1 MLSLMRQPV
10 WNTEWTL
17 NAPRTNAS
25 APFPRATDVTSDSIS
40 LEDPRLLTDLASSHP
55 DRVVR
60 RRRVDVTCSAAA
72 TLIWFNSPASNRVVR
87 RVTYAYHPSLKIR
100 GLHNYVSMRIHAVDE
115 SPVISNKR
123 FMWFLLYGG
132 LNVHAVITLK

>member
-1 MLSLMRQPV
+1 MRSLMRRPV

-17 NAPRTNAS
+17 NAPHARAT
-25 APFPRATDVTSDSIS
+25 APFPCATDLRSD
-40 LEDPRLLTDLASSHP
+40 DYRVGVAARL
-55 DRVVR
+55 
-60 RRRVDVTCSAAA
+60 RRVDVMCWAAS
-72 TLIWFNSPASNRVVR
+72 TLVVEQPCVTWGHMGSRRVAGRVR
-87 RVTYAYHPSLKIR
+87 RVTYADHPSSKIPA
-100 GLHNYVSMRIHAVDE
+100 LHTYVSTRIHAVDE